1 MLMTPGPT
9 ELPSRVREALH
20 RPIQN
25 PDIDS
30 EFISFYHALEQKL
43 ATVYQ
48 TNDSVVIP
56 GGEGILGLEMS
67 VASILDPGDKILCLA
82 NGHYGNGFAD
92 FVELYDGT
100 PIMYETDYGT
110 PFDLDAIQE
119 LVSTHDF
126 TAATM
131 VHCETPIGVLNDLT
145 DVLPYLQSQD
155 ILTIVDAV
163 SSLGGTPVP
172 VGSIDICIGASQ
184 KCFSSPPGLT
194 TLSVS
199 DRAWNTID
207 STPQR
212 SYYASIEPWKTQWID
227 DEWFPYTHLV
237 SNLYALDE
245 SLDIILEEGL
255 ETVFDRHKTVAE
267 YCRTRGR
274 DIGLDPF
281 PMNDELCSPT
291 VTAFSTDTN
300 ARTIQ
305 ERLQENHDITLATS
319 LGDYESSILRV
330 GHMGYNATMDRV
342 RKTMDALETTIES

>member
-9 ELPSRVREALH
+9 ELPPRVREALH

-25 PDIDS
+25 PDVDPD
-30 EFISFYHALEQKL
+30 FISFYHTLEQKL
-43 ATVYQ
+43 ASVYQ

-56 GGEGILGLEMS
+56 GAEGILGLEMS
-67 VASILDPGDKILCLA
+67 IASILEPDDKILCLA

-145 DVLPYLQSQD
+145 DVLPYLQSQN

-172 VGSIDICIGASQ
+172 VDSIDICIGASQ

-199 DRAWNTID
+199 DRAWDTID

-212 SYYASIEPWKTQWID
+212 SYYASIEPWKTQWFD

-255 ETVFDRHKTVAE
+255 DAVFDRHETVAE

-274 DIGLDPF
+274 DIGLEPF

-291 VTAFSTDTN
+291 VTAFSTDTD

-305 ERLQENHDITLATS
+305 ERLRENHDITLATS
-319 LGDYESSILRV
+319 LGDYESSIIRV
-330 GHMGYNATMDRV
+330 GHMGYNATMDRA
-342 RKTMDALETTIES
+342 RKTMDALETTI

>member
-1 MLMTPGPT
+1 MTPGPT
-9 ELPSRVREALH
+9 ELPPRVREALH

-25 PDIDS
+25 PDVDP
-30 EFISFYHALEQKL
+30 EFISFYHSLEQKL
-43 ATVYQ
+43 ASVYQ

-56 GGEGILGLEMS
+56 GAEGILGLEMS
-67 VASILDPGDKILCLA
+67 VASILEPGDEVLCLA
-82 NGHYGNGFAD
+82 NGHYGAGFAD

-100 PIMYETDYGT
+100 PIMYETDHGM
-110 PFDLDAIQE
+110 PLQLDPIKE

-126 TAATM
+126 VAATM
-131 VHCETPIGVLNDLT
+131 VHCETPTGLLNDLT
-145 DVLPYLQSQD
+145 AILHYLQSEN

-172 VGSIDICIGASQ
+172 VDLIDICIGASQ

-212 SYYASIEPWKTQWID
+212 SYYASIEPWKTQWFD

-245 SLDIILEEGL
+245 SLAMILEEGID
-255 ETVFDRHKTVAE
+255 EVFDRHETVAE
-267 YCRTRGR
+267 YCRKRGR
-274 DIGLDPF
+274 DIGLEPF
-281 PMNDELCSPT
+281 PRNDELCSPT
-291 VTAFSTDTN
+291 VTAFSTEVD
-300 ARTIQ
+300 ARKIQ
-305 ERLQENHDITLATS
+305 EQLRENHNITLATS
-319 LGDYESSILRV
+319 LGDYESSIIRV
-330 GHMGYNATMDRV
+330 GHMGYNADKDRV
-342 RKTMDALETTIES
+342 RETMDALETIISS